1 MKAQAENGK
10 NSLTESKNLAFWKIK
25 KKKRNSN
32 YLYYVPGTKTEGTS
46 QPSKSPVCKLFNV
59 WDRNQKIMLP
69 ETRWKKRH
77 ISKFEHILHCLGS
90 VLSHWMRGAP
100 VDLASVENNCI
111 PHKVSEGMFVFEAT
125 FWLCLCGG
133 GGGLVQLLH
142 EQQHCSLLL
151 KLHITPQCFDT
162 WAVCFLRQS
171 ALILSFNDFWLSA
184 LPDCWQMKKF
194 CGMRRVGSSV

>member
-133 GGGLVQLLH
+133 GGVWCSSCTSSSTVPSFLSFTSPRNVLTH
-142 EQQHCSLLL
+142 ELCVFYGSLLWYFPSTIFGSVL
-151 KLHITPQCFDT
+151 FQTAGK
-162 WAVCFLRQS
+162 WRNS
-171 ALILSFNDFWLSA
+171 
-184 LPDCWQMKKF
+184 
-194 CGMRRVGSSV
+194 VGWGE